1 MQTLKQN
8 RFFHK
13 REFEILE
20 SKLSYKEIIPGKSNL
35 EALIPFEDL
44 SNNKASHENSNILFI
59 IFSVFIYFLA
69 FISFI
74 SRNDKDYDPDIWKF
88 FSLIATVLL
97 VIFLINKE
105 KSWKIKIPKNNTAVF
120 IYKKIPNEQVVN
132 EFIENIFT
140 SRDKYLRENYM
151 YLDKNLSYENQYENL
166 KWLWRVEAISK
177 QEFDEK
183 YQELK
188 TMFNFDKKE
197 IGFNKNVG

>member
-74 SRNDKDYDPDIWKF
+74 SRNDKDCDPDIWKF

-132 EFIENIFT
+132 EFIENIFS

-197 IGFNKNVG
+197 IGFNKNGS

>member
-59 IFSVFIYFLA
+59 ILSAFIYFLA

-105 KSWKIKIPKNNTAVF
+105 KSWKIKIPKNNTVVF
-120 IYKKIPNEQVVN
+120 IYKKIQ
-132 EFIENIFT
+132 T
-140 SRDKYLRENYM
+140 SKL
-151 YLDKNLSYENQYENL
+151 
-166 KWLWRVEAISK
+166 
-177 QEFDEK
+177 
-183 YQELK
+183 
-188 TMFNFDKKE
+188 
-197 IGFNKNVG
+197 